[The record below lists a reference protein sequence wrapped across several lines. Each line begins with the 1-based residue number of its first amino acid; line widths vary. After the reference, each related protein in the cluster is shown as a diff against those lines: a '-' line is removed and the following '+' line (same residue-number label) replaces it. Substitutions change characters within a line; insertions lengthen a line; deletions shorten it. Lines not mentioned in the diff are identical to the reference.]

1 MELWGI
7 IFGKEIQFVENF
19 EIVGCALLQN
29 LKEMEICEWCYCL
42 TWSYQI
48 HMCEVVDSIRMGT
61 SNVGHVDA
69 KLDPNSLKRKSKT
82 I

>member
-1 MELWGI
+1 
-7 IFGKEIQFVENF
+7 
-19 EIVGCALLQN
+19 
-29 LKEMEICEWCYCL
+29 MEICEWCYCL

-82 I
+82 IWFTRSNIINYVHMTISD